1 MNEVGTHRQQLTEAS
16 GRWARSSAYTST
28 YTDTQT
34 DTDRRRYR
42 QIQTQTHRYTHLE
55 TDRDRRHAT
64 VIANSAVSFGLNLF
78 ADLIKVG
85 ELFALGVQKLAILD
99 ALAVD
104 ELEDEWASGDDAR
117 ASRQEIAAV
126 AQQGSG

>member
-34 DTDRRRYR
+34 DTDRRR
-42 QIQTQTHRYTHLE
+42 HRRTDTHLE